1 MNIKHLFW
9 WLAGA
14 DANILLRPEC
24 RTERMKHTNMG
35 MIVLATSV
43 MGGISGGYAL
53 LTIFGSPIV
62 AVTLGTFWGCI
73 TINIDRSFLITSKSS
88 TGFWAKAKMAV
99 PRLMLASMLG
109 LIISKPLEL
118 RMFQAEIS
126 QQLAQDRQTQSLEGQ
141 AITRLQDNRSKKAE
155 EVNTA
160 RQQWQSDNKAAIDEA
175 TGEVGTGLR
184 GTGDIYM
191 LKRDTAD
198 QSLAALRE
206 REAELEQIDQ
216 KIAVQ
221 EAKLQALTQDILSG
235 QASLLEQLGALSNLA
250 ANNATL
256 ALAIHT
262 ITLLFITLEITPVL
276 VKLMSRPGPYDI
288 LLLAEQGQ
296 VEKSSELEVLEA
308 QEEREEAFLLR
319 RQLRE
324 GQSNKTL
331 TLIREV
337 IDTEFSEAMQ
347 KMLLR
352 PEYARAFNQVMD
364 VLQQNVVTTLAA
376 EANRV
381 NVYNATDVKKTLQKT
396 HLDFAQ
402 QKAKQQVQ
410 QQWQEAKLDE
420 LRQMTRKMNEMEVK
434 VFQDN
439 LPTNDDETTP
449 KAA

>member
-1 MNIKHLFW
+1 
-9 WLAGA
+9 
-14 DANILLRPEC
+14 
-24 RTERMKHTNMG
+24 
-35 MIVLATSV
+35 
-43 MGGISGGYAL
+43 
-53 LTIFGSPIV
+53 
-62 AVTLGTFWGCI
+62 
-73 TINIDRSFLITSKSS
+73 
-88 TGFWAKAKMAV
+88 
-99 PRLMLASMLG
+99 
-109 LIISKPLEL
+109 
-118 RMFQAEIS
+118 MFQAEIS